1 MVEQYLGSIRT
12 HLFLNLES
20 VVNRPFRAAS
30 GAWAA
35 EVTGGLSGAD
45 MKGVLDALTDDQAAR
60 LVAVLRQTVDRDK
73 AAKWTILMTGRGGPT
88 EGAYGGGL
96 SFKEVPMG
104 SPTRR
109 AQALIRERNA
119 DRQTRDLRDRR
130 QSRSRSTSSGRP
142 QLAIPP
148 PLDRV
153 SDKHQSVTESKQ
165 RPTASLDLKPNHP
178 RPMAPTLF
186 KAVSRS
192 LLLSPGSAFD
202 PPELRGDTEG
212 GGEK

>member
-1 MVEQYLGSIRT
+1 MVEQFRGSIRT
-12 HLFLNLES
+12 QLFLRLES
-20 VVNRPFRAAS
+20 VVNRPLRAS
-30 GAWAA
+30 PGAWAA

-73 AAKWTILMTGRGGPT
+73 AAKWTILLSGRGGPT
-88 EGAYGGGL
+88 EGAYEGGL

-109 AQALIRERNA
+109 AHALIKERISA
-119 DRQTRDLRDRR
+119 RQSRNLRARR
-130 QSRSRSTSSGRP
+130 PSRSRSNSSVRSKS
-142 QLAIPP
+142 AIPP

-153 SDKHQSVTESKQ
+153 IDKQQSPGESNQ
-165 RPTASLDLKPNHP
+165 RPPASSDLRPSYP
-178 RPMAPTLF
+178 RLMAPTQI

-202 PPELRGDTEG
+202 PPELRGNTDGEG
-212 GGEK
+212 ER